1 MKKPSP
7 GMWRGIAC
15 GAMMAVMLGFSVPT
29 MLGQSSFDS
38 QYADNQKSITQLQEQ
53 IKGLKNQTSADAS
66 NINEGMYSA
75 SEAGRAVAELQTKYQ
90 SIDATVTPDDI
101 TANAKAL
108 SKYFDDKSQSGRQPW
123 FTVSKGDAKAV
134 WEFESTYS
142 FQNDKIPVIWLCH
155 IDGSNELVAYATAN
169 YDAKSDKFSD
179 VVYKTTGLGAS
190 HVDATA
196 SNENAKVLDSLIE
209 KIQSQDDGGDK
220 GMSESE
226 AQSQSDARAWLEQ
239 QAQNGGDN

>member
-7 GMWRGIAC
+7 GVWRGITC
-15 GAMMAVMLGFSVPT
+15 GAMMAVMLGFLVPT
-29 MLGQSSFDS
+29 MLGASSFDA

-53 IKGLKNQTSADAS
+53 IKGLENQTSADAS
-66 NINEGMYSA
+66 SINKGLYSA

-101 TANAKAL
+101 TANAQAL

-142 FQNDKIPVIWLCH
+142 FQNETIPVIWLCH

-169 YDAKSDKFSD
+169 YNAESNTFSD
-179 VVYKTTGLGAS
+179 VIYKTTRLGANY
-190 HVDATA
+190 VDATV
-196 SNENAKVLDSLIE
+196 SNENAKILDSLIE
-209 KIQSQDDGGDK
+209 KIQSQDGGDE
-220 GMSESE
+220 GLTESE
-226 AQSQSDARAWLEQ
+226 AQEQNDARDWLKQ
-239 QAQNGGDN
+239 QAENGGDN

>member
-7 GMWRGIAC
+7 GVWRGITC
-15 GAMMAVMLGFSVPT
+15 GAMMAVMLGFLVPT
-29 MLGQSSFDS
+29 MLGASSFDS

-53 IKGLKNQTSADAS
+53 IKDLENQTSADAS
-66 NINEGMYSA
+66 SINKGLYSA

-90 SIDATVTPDDI
+90 SIDAAVTPDDI

-108 SKYFDDKSQSGRQPW
+108 SKYFDDKSQNGRQPW

-142 FQNDKIPVIWLCH
+142 FQNETIPVIWLCH

-169 YDAKSDKFSD
+169 YNAESNTFSD
-179 VVYKTTGLGAS
+179 VTYKTTRLGANY
-190 HVDATA
+190 VDATV
-196 SNENAKVLDSLIE
+196 SNENTKILDSLIE
-209 KIQSQDDGGDK
+209 KIQSQDGGDE
-220 GMSESE
+220 GLTESE
-226 AQSQSDARAWLEQ
+226 AQEQNDARDWLKH
-239 QAQNGGDN
+239 QAENGGDN

>member
-7 GMWRGIAC
+7 GVWRGITC
-15 GAMMAVMLGFSVPT
+15 GAMMAVMLGFLVPT
-29 MLGQSSFDS
+29 MLGASSFDA

-53 IKGLKNQTSADAS
+53 IKDLENQTSADAS
-66 NINEGMYSA
+66 SINKGLYSA

-108 SKYFDDKSQSGRQPW
+108 SKYFNDKSQNGRQPW

-142 FQNDKIPVIWLCH
+142 FQNETIPVIWLCH

-169 YDAKSDKFSD
+169 YNAESNTFSD
-179 VVYKTTGLGAS
+179 VTYKTTRLGANY
-190 HVDATA
+190 VDATV
-196 SNENAKVLDSLIE
+196 SNENAKILDSLIE
-209 KIQSQDDGGDK
+209 KIQSQDGGNE
-220 GMSESE
+220 GLTESE
-226 AQSQSDARAWLEQ
+226 AQEQSDARDWLKH
-239 QAQNGGDN
+239 QAENGGDN

>member
-7 GMWRGIAC
+7 GVWRGITC
-15 GAMMAVMLGFSVPT
+15 GAMMAVMLGFLVPT
-29 MLGQSSFDS
+29 MLGASSFDS

-53 IKGLKNQTSADAS
+53 IKELENQTSADAS
-66 NINEGMYSA
+66 SINKGLYSA

-108 SKYFDDKSQSGRQPW
+108 SKYFNDESQNGRQPW

-134 WEFESTYS
+134 WEFESIYS
-142 FQNDKIPVIWLCH
+142 FRNETIPVIWLCH

-169 YDAKSDKFSD
+169 YNAESNTFSD
-179 VVYKTTGLGAS
+179 VIYKTTRLGANY
-190 HVDATA
+190 VDVTV
-196 SNENAKVLDSLIE
+196 SNENTKILDSLIE
-209 KIQSQDDGGDK
+209 KIQSQDGGDE
-220 GMSESE
+220 GLTESE
-226 AQSQSDARAWLEQ
+226 AQEQNDARDWLKQ
-239 QAQNGGDN
+239 QAENGGDN

>member
-7 GMWRGIAC
+7 GVWRGITC
-15 GAMMAVMLGFSVPT
+15 GAMMAVMLGFLVPT

-38 QYADNQKSITQLQEQ
+38 QYAANQKSITQLQEQ
-53 IKGLKNQTSADAS
+53 IKGLENQTSADAS
-66 NINEGMYSA
+66 SINKGLYSA

-101 TANAKAL
+101 TANAQAL

-142 FQNDKIPVIWLCH
+142 FKNDKIPVIWLCH
-155 IDGSNELVAYATAN
+155 IDGSDELVAYATAN
-169 YDAKSDKFSD
+169 YNAESNTFSD
-179 VVYKTTGLGAS
+179 VVYKTTRLGANY
-190 HVDATA
+190 VDATV
-196 SNENAKVLDSLIE
+196 SNENAKILDSLIE
-209 KIQSQDDGGDK
+209 KIQSQDGGDE
-220 GMSESE
+220 GLTESE
-226 AQSQSDARAWLEQ
+226 AQEQNDARDWLKQ
-239 QAQNGGDN
+239 QAENGGDN

>member
-7 GMWRGIAC
+7 GVWRGITC
-15 GAMMAVMLGFSVPT
+15 GAMMAVMLGFLVPT
-29 MLGQSSFDS
+29 MLGASSFDS

-53 IKGLKNQTSADAS
+53 IKELENQTSADAS
-66 NINEGMYSA
+66 SINKGLYSA

-142 FQNDKIPVIWLCH
+142 FQNETIPVIWLCH

-169 YDAKSDKFSD
+169 YNAESNTFSD
-179 VVYKTTGLGAS
+179 VTYKTTRLGANY
-190 HVDATA
+190 VDATV
-196 SNENAKVLDSLIE
+196 SNENTKILDSLIE
-209 KIQSQDDGGDK
+209 KIQSQDGGDE
-220 GMSESE
+220 GLTESE
-226 AQSQSDARAWLEQ
+226 AQEQNDARDWLKQ
-239 QAQNGGDN
+239 QAENGGDN

>member
-7 GMWRGIAC
+7 GVWRGITC
-15 GAMMAVMLGFSVPT
+15 GAMMAVMLGFLVPT
-29 MLGQSSFDS
+29 MLGASSFDA

-53 IKGLKNQTSADAS
+53 IKDLENQTSADAS
-66 NINEGMYSA
+66 SINKGLYSA

-108 SKYFDDKSQSGRQPW
+108 SKYFNDKSQNGRQPW

-142 FQNDKIPVIWLCH
+142 FQNETIPVIWLCH

-169 YDAKSDKFSD
+169 YDAESNTFSD
-179 VVYKTTGLGAS
+179 VTYKTTRLGANY
-190 HVDATA
+190 VDATV
-196 SNENAKVLDSLIE
+196 SNENAKILDSLIE
-209 KIQSQDDGGDK
+209 KIQSQDGGDE
-220 GMSESE
+220 GLTESE
-226 AQSQSDARAWLEQ
+226 AQEQNDARDWLKH
-239 QAQNGGDN
+239 QAENGGDN

>member
-7 GMWRGIAC
+7 GVWRGITC
-15 GAMMAVMLGFSVPT
+15 GAMMAVMLGFLVPT

-38 QYADNQKSITQLQEQ
+38 QYAANQKSITQLQEQ
-53 IKGLKNQTSADAS
+53 IKGLENQTSADAS
-66 NINEGMYSA
+66 SINKGLYSA

-101 TANAKAL
+101 TANAQAL
-108 SKYFDDKSQSGRQPW
+108 SKYFNDESQNGRQPW

-155 IDGSNELVAYATAN
+155 IDGSDELVAYATAN
-169 YDAKSDKFSD
+169 YNAESNTFSD
-179 VVYKTTGLGAS
+179 VTYKTTRLGANY
-190 HVDATA
+190 VDATV
-196 SNENAKVLDSLIE
+196 SNDNAKILDSLIE
-209 KIQSQDDGGDK
+209 KIQSQDGGDE
-220 GMSESE
+220 GLTESE
-226 AQSQSDARAWLEQ
+226 AQEQNDARDWLKQ
-239 QAQNGGDN
+239 QAENGGDN

>member
-7 GMWRGIAC
+7 GVWRGITC
-15 GAMMAVMLGFSVPT
+15 GAMMAVMLGFLVPT
-29 MLGQSSFDS
+29 MLGASSFDA

-53 IKGLKNQTSADAS
+53 IKDLENQTSADAS
-66 NINEGMYSA
+66 SINKGLYSA

-101 TANAKAL
+101 TANAQAL

-142 FQNDKIPVIWLCH
+142 FQNETIPVIWLCH

-169 YDAKSDKFSD
+169 YDAESNTFSD
-179 VVYKTTGLGAS
+179 VIYKTTRLGANY
-190 HVDATA
+190 VDATV
-196 SNENAKVLDSLIE
+196 SNENVKILDSLIE
-209 KIQSQDDGGDK
+209 KIQSQDGGDE
-220 GMSESE
+220 GLTESE
-226 AQSQSDARAWLEQ
+226 AQEQNDARDWLKQ
-239 QAQNGGDN
+239 QAENGGDN